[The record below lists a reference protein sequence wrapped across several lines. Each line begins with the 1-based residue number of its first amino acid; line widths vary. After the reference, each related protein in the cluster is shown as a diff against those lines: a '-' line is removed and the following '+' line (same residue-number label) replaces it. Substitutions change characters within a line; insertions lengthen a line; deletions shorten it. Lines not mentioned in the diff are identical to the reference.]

1 MIVKTS
7 KEVTD
12 RQKACV
18 FLLSVF
24 LLQGPKVA
32 ETLSELFRPHLP
44 EGEAPGFLSVIMTLA
59 RALKAAMAELV
70 AADEAHYAAKAAYTA
85 TLRRRDALAGWLTT
99 RMVGLRRTVLGQHE
113 DPDLG
118 RLGFE
123 GETGREAVIVM
134 RQVDRVVDIFD
145 GTSLREGE
153 SLESILGPPLFDDS
167 PFETRNYGEQLKRR
181 ADELHLV
188 VDQIGDE
195 RRRAEDAFLKVQ
207 SKAKS
212 YDQLFLRGARI
223 FEDKCRLI
231 GWDEL
236 ADRIRP
242 STKKPG
248 QTEQEPPPEE
258 EANAEALAA
267 GPPAAGTP
275 AAGEPTAGQA
285 SQVEAAGG

>member
-32 ETLSELFRPHLP
+32 KALSELFRPHLP
-44 EGEAPGFLSVIMTLA
+44 EGEEPGFLSVILTLA

-70 AADEAHYAAKAAYTA
+70 AADEAHYAAKASYTA
-85 TLRRRDALAGWLTT
+85 TLRRRDALAGWLTA
-99 RMVGLRRTVLGQHE
+99 RMVGLRRTVIGQHE
-113 DPDLG
+113 NPDLG

-123 GETGREAVIVM
+123 GETAREAVTVL
-134 RQVDRVVDIFD
+134 RQVDRVVEIFD
-145 GTSLREGE
+145 GTSLGEGE

-195 RRRAEDAFLKVQ
+195 RRLVEDAFLKVE
-207 SKAKS
+207 SETKS
-212 YDQLFLRGARI
+212 YDGLFLRGARI
-223 FEDKCRLI
+223 FEDNCRLI
-231 GWDEL
+231 GWDKL

-242 STKKPG
+242 STKRPG
-248 QTEQEPPPEE
+248 RTEQEPPPEE
-258 EANAEALAA
+258 EVAAALAD
-267 GPPAAGTP
+267 GELSVDLPIP
-275 AAGEPTAGQA
+275 GEPTVSATA
-285 SQVEAAGG
+285 SQVEAGSA